1 MDSSQI
7 FDDVLNHARSNLKS
21 IDDISKNEQYLA
33 ESLLVYMTTFVQ
45 NNLSDFCY
53 NVVKNFAARFDSRD
67 LPKPIIVSKLHTQ
80 QLVPRQ
86 APMPRVK
93 SANKSFNESILKKN
107 LTKYDKMIDIKN
119 INERLKSQLAK

>member
-1 MDSSQI
+1 MGLIYKREDYQQMDSSQI

-21 IDDISKNEQYLA
+21 IDDVSKNEQYLA

-80 QLVPRQ
+80 QLVPR
-86 APMPRVK
+86 
-93 SANKSFNESILKKN
+93 
-107 LTKYDKMIDIKN
+107 
-119 INERLKSQLAK
+119 